1 MLRLNIREI
10 AAKNAAAGGHFFDK
24 GTLRFF
30 NDSVGNWDAFRIGE
44 RVFIRNA
51 RHKGGRGMFAHC
63 TLRGQVREVSADG
76 DIGLTLAEFEG
87 LTPRKIEKALQR
99 AADIAAAHDSTN
111 TGDSH

>member
-1 MLRLNIREI
+1 MLKLNIREI

-30 NDSVGNWDAFRIGE
+30 NDSIGNWDAFRIGE

-76 DIGLTLAEFEG
+76 DISIPRDEFAG
-87 LTPRKIEKALQR
+87 MTARQIEKALQR
-99 AADIAAAHDSTN
+99 AADVAAAHGSTT
-111 TGDSH
+111 TGENN

>member
-1 MLRLNIREI
+1 MLKLNIREI

-30 NDSVGNWDAFRIGE
+30 NDSIGNWDTFRIGE

-76 DIGLTLAEFEG
+76 EIGLALAEFEG
-87 LTPRKIEKALQR
+87 MTARQIEKELCR
-99 AADIAAAHDSTN
+99 RADIAAAQDSIKN
-111 TGDSH
+111 GESN